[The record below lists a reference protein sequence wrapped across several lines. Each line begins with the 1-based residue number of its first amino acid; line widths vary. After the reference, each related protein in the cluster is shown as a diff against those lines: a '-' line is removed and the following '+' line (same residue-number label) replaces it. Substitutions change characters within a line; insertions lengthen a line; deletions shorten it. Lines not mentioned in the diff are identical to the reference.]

1 MSEPSL
7 SINTSVNAFATNPN
21 FEFETIEIAHNYRRA
36 ILELFRSHLRGDIVE
51 VGAGIGQLSEGLK
64 RLPEV
69 QSFAVL
75 EPDGRLAEEFQ
86 QRHPEVELHQ
96 KTASEMPAGTEWD
109 GIVSVNVLE
118 HIEDDEAELA
128 TYARLLAPRK
138 GTFCVLAPADPFLY
152 SPIDR
157 DFGHFRR
164 YTQEEMH
171 AKLTRAGFQVE
182 ICRPFNRIGWLV
194 WYLNFKVL
202 RSRVFRT
209 GKVGFF
215 DRWIFPPAYALERR
229 GPAPKWGQS
238 IVAVAHAR

>member
-1 MSEPSL
+1 MPNSE
-7 SINTSVNAFATNPN
+7 ISVNAFATNPD
-21 FEFETIEIAHNYRRA
+21 FEFDAIEIEIAHNYRRA
-36 ILELFRSHLRGDIVE
+36 ILDLFSPHLRGDVVE

-64 RLPEV
+64 RLPDIR
-69 QSFAVL
+69 SFAAL
-75 EPDGRLAEEFQ
+75 EPDLRLANEFR
-86 QRHPEVELHQ
+86 QRHPEVELHPY
-96 KTASEMPAGTEWD
+96 TASEMPAGTAWD

-138 GTFCVLAPADPFLY
+138 GAFCILAPADPFLY

-164 YTQEEMH
+164 YTREEMTS
-171 AKLTRAGFQVE
+171 KLTRAGFQVE
-182 ICRPFNRIGWLV
+182 ICRPFNLIGWLV
-194 WYLNFKVL
+194 WFLNFKIL
-202 RSRVFRT
+202 RSRAFRT

-229 GPAPKWGQS
+229 GTGPKWGQS
-238 IVAVAHAR
+238 IVAVARAG